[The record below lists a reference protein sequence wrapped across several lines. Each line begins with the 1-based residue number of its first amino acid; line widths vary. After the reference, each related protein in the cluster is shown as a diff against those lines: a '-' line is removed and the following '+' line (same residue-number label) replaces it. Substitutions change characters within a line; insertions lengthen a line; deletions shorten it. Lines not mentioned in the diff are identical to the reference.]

1 MKTKSTKPAQTFSTF
16 CKQHKIAEESIK
28 WRTTRDKLV
37 KVSLSKADFE
47 ARGWNLVCVGM
58 MFALHELGAML
69 DVTIREN
76 GEDIDIVVEK

>member
-1 MKTKSTKPAQTFSTF
+1 
-16 CKQHKIAEESIK
+16 
-28 WRTTRDKLV
+28 V